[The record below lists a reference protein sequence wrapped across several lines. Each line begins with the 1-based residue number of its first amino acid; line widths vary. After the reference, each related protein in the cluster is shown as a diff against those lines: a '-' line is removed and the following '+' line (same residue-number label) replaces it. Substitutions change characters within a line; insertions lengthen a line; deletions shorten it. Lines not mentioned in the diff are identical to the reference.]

1 MSTAQFVNTLSCIRK
16 SFGKPWVQ
24 SWACWAS
31 GGDFNPPTGC
41 RPQDVTMAL
50 AKIWEHLADVKQR
63 DVNRP
68 HGRCWLSS
76 LWGAIAQKV
85 EAIASRLESL
95 GGKKKPKL
103 EGIALGVL
111 LQHFVQSSFHVPIR
125 LPQLPTRCK
134 IHCKIE
140 AKEDFY
146 QFQPQMVCLCVSL
159 TKSWDKEPPLH
170 CFSFE
175 VHRYQLHT
183 LFSALSAPS
192 QCPSSKYSSATRSLT
207 CRNQGAVSDQ

>member
-41 RPQDVTMAL
+41 RPQDVTMAP

-76 LWGAIAQKV
+76 LGGAIAQKV

-95 GGKKKPKL
+95 GGRRSQNSRASLL
-103 EGIALGVL
+103 EFSSSTLSRAASTFQFAFLSFRLAARFIARLK
-111 LQHFVQSSFHVPIR
+111 QRKTSTSFN
-125 LPQLPTRCK
+125 LKWC
-134 IHCKIE
+134 
-140 AKEDFY
+140 A
-146 QFQPQMVCLCVSL
+146 CVSL
-159 TKSWDKEPPLH
+159 
-170 CFSFE
+170 
-175 VHRYQLHT
+175 
-183 LFSALSAPS
+183 
-192 QCPSSKYSSATRSLT
+192 
-207 CRNQGAVSDQ
+207 